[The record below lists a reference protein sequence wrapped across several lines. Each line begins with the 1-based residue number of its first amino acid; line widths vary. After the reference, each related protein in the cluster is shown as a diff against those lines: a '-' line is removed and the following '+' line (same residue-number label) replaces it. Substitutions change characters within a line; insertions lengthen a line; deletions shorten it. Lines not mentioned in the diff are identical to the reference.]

1 MAERKRIL
9 VVEDD
14 RGWQEEIA
22 DILSGYEMTLSSS
35 VREACAEI
43 DAAAHAKRR
52 FDLALLDL
60 ELSTTMG
67 IDSGLAVLAYLKER
81 HLDTPCIILTGHAL
95 PMSKA
100 ASLFQE
106 YGVFAGL
113 EKPRDIPRLAGTVRS
128 ALEQSDSRRSAA
140 IKILF
145 LAANPSNTA
154 RLQIDAESRSI
165 DQALRQAEFRDR
177 FEVAQH
183 WAVRVTDLQ
192 ALLLRHEPDI
202 LHFSGH
208 GSDRS
213 ELIFEDDLGRI
224 QPVSARALGQ
234 LFSVLKGNIRC
245 VVLNACYSE
254 DQARA
259 IAQHIDCVIGMSK
272 SISDP
277 ASVSF
282 SAAFYQALGFGRDV
296 KTAFDLGCIQIDL
309 ANLGE
314 QDTPKLLSVIGN
326 PENVVFAGKG
336 AT

>member
-1 MAERKRIL
+1 MAEGRRIL
-9 VVEDD
+9 IVEDD

-22 DILSGYEMTLSSS
+22 DILSGFELILSSS

-43 DAAAHAKRR
+43 DKAATAKRR

-67 IDSGLAVLAYLKER
+67 IDSGLAVLAYLKEQ
-81 HLDTPCIILTGHAL
+81 HLDTPCIILTGHSL

-128 ALEQSDSRRSAA
+128 ALEQTDSRRPAA

-145 LAANPSNTA
+145 LAANPSETT
-154 RLQIDAESRSI
+154 RLRLDAESRSI

-208 GSDRS
+208 GSDYG

-224 QPVSARALGQ
+224 LPVSARALGQ

-245 VVLNACYSE
+245 VVSAV
-254 DQARA
+254 QRA
-259 IAQHIDCVIGMSK
+259 SSGG
-272 SISDP
+272 P
-277 ASVSF
+277 A
-282 SAAFYQALGFGRDV
+282 A
-296 KTAFDLGCIQIDL
+296 
-309 ANLGE
+309 
-314 QDTPKLLSVIGN
+314 
-326 PENVVFAGKG
+326 
-336 AT
+336 